1 MPAFCS
7 PLNGVT
13 MGCVPGPL
21 GSQPSWYGRFGSL
34 NHSPRWNWWVGAN
47 VVVPPGDTE
56 NVSRS
61 KMPRTEAKPTP
72 APLAFTSVWYHD
84 TPNGLFGCWITN
96 RSNSAW
102 RGMPVIVTFMR
113 SFCEPGMMVTTPW
126 ACGRQ
131 DWMPGEGTSAN
142 VNGPLL
148 EALVTGAADAAVR
161 LSALAAATAAAPA
174 AAQVTAR
181 RRRCL
186 TMSIGFAPLWSAAAP
201 RRRGR
206 CRAGVRSARLTGF
219 RLFSASFL

>member
-21 GSQPSWYGRFGSL
+21 GAQPRLYGTLGSL

-47 VVVPPGDTE
+47 VVVPPGETE

-72 APLAFTSVWYHD
+72 SPSAFTSVWYQD

-96 RSNSAW
+96 RSNSACF
-102 RGMPVIVTFMR
+102 GMPVIVTFIR

-131 DWMPGEGTSAN
+131 DAMPGEGTSAN
-142 VNGPLL
+142 VNGRSA
-148 EALVTGAADAAVR
+148 EALVAGAAEA
-161 LSALAAATAAAPA
+161 
-174 AAQVTAR
+174 
-181 RRRCL
+181 
-186 TMSIGFAPLWSAAAP
+186 
-201 RRRGR
+201 
-206 CRAGVRSARLTGF
+206 
-219 RLFSASFL
+219 

>member
-56 NVSRS
+56 KVSRS
-61 KMPRTEAKPTP
+61 KIPRTEAKPTP

-96 RSNSAW
+96 RSNSAL

-113 SFCEPGMMVTTPW
+113 SFCVPGMMVTTPW

-186 TMSIGFAPLWSAAAP
+186 TMSIGLLPCGQRRRHGGAAGVGQEYAAP
-201 RRRGR
+201 GSP
-206 CRAGVRSARLTGF
+206 GSD
-219 RLFSASFL
+219 FSEIIL

>member
-84 TPNGLFGCWITN
+84 TPNGLFGVWITN
-96 RSNSAW
+96 RSNSACF
-102 RGMPVIVTFMR
+102 GMPVIVMFIR
-113 SFCEPGMMVTTPW
+113 SFCVPGMMVTTPW

-131 DWMPGEGTSAN
+131 VLMAADEGVSAN
-142 VNGPLL
+142 VNGPLV
-148 EALVTGAADAAVR
+148 EAVVTGAAEAAVR
-161 LSALAAATAAAPA
+161 LSAPAAAAAAAPA

-186 TMSIGFAPLWSAAAP
+186 TISM
-201 RRRGR
+201 
-206 CRAGVRSARLTGF
+206 
-219 RLFSASFL
+219 